1 MNENKEK
8 VIKEI
13 FQLIGESPNKEY
25 QGPLENCTTYAANII
40 KANCELIDNYYNN
53 ENIVFNCCND
63 ILLNINPELTTK
75 VCDYV
80 DKIKTIYG
88 ELSLKCNVLLH
99 YDNKDNEEIENLNK
113 LYKGKYLY
121 FEGWES
127 GSEIA
132 LFENIYYNENKDI
145 VWDGTLIKLDI
156 EHNLNGVSV
165 ERVYGHSFEDMPYF
179 ENAYDFETEECYPGS
194 YEYLCHWLTYNDYGY
209 QINDN
214 KNSRIISKKQLEDL
228 IVSFVFDIIYE

>member
-1 MNENKEK
+1 MNEKKEK

-13 FQLIGESPNKEY
+13 LQLIGESTNKEY
-25 QGPLENCTTYAANII
+25 QGPLENCTIYAANII

-75 VCDYV
+75 VCDYI
-80 DKIKTIYG
+80 DKILTIYG

-132 LFENIYYNENKDI
+132 LFENIYYNENREI
-145 VWDGTLIKLDI
+145 VWDGVLIELDDDGVKTGNVCG
-156 EHNLNGVSV
+156 HN
-165 ERVYGHSFEDMPYF
+165 FEDMPYF
-179 ENAYDFETEECYPGS
+179 ENAYDFENEECYPGS
-194 YEYLCHWLTYNDYGY
+194 YEYLCHWLKYNEYGY
-209 QINDN
+209 EVTNN
-214 KNSRIISKKQLEDL
+214 KDSRIINKKQFKEILNSHISDL
-228 IVSFVFDIIYE
+228 IELYE